1 MKKSKNKG
9 KILIATSSFGKVSLE
24 PIKILE
30 DKGYEIILNKLGR
43 VLNESELSTHLKNC
57 VAVIAGTEKYNKNI
71 FKKNK
76 K

>member
-1 MKKSKNKG
+1 MKKPKNKG

-43 VLNESELSTHLKNC
+43 VLQ
-57 VAVIAGTEKYNKNI
+57 GTSKVNI
-71 FKKNK
+71 F
-76 K
+76 